1 YGRGLVD
8 MVRRAAPGRKLHILG
23 RSLFHTGPKARA
35 ALVARL
41 AKAHPPALL
50 LAASDE
56 GPVASFLNALH
67 ARSPRTRFFLGD
79 ALFDDAFAALLHA
92 GAAAKTRIAA
102 APLAQS
108 EYGARADHF
117 YAGFRARFGHAPSR
131 LAIYGYEAMSVIL
144 DSIARAASQGATR

>member
-1 YGRGLVD
+1 
-8 MVRRAAPGRKLHILG
+8 
-23 RSLFHTGPKARA
+23 
-35 ALVARL
+35 
-41 AKAHPPALL
+41 
-50 LAASDE
+50 
-56 GPVASFLNALH
+56 LH

-131 LAIYGYEAMSVIL
+131 LAIYRYDAMSVIL
-144 DSIARAASQGATR
+144 DSIACAASQGATSGAVLTQFFITRDRPSILGTYSIDALGDTDLPLFGGWKVAHRTVVFDRTIDVSK